1 MNLTFFAIVIMSAW
15 VIAIAIAGLVL
26 ALRPGGLGVR
36 FQPVGEPGSST
47 GPIGEIPLGGP
58 AETLGNPRGR
68 VRAVLVDPQTR
79 RLLAIRLA
87 AGLEDEDVPASA
99 ILDAD
104 GQGVHLTEA
113 WSETPPDS
121 LDTKAALLRDGM
133 PVATAD
139 HKRLGR
145 LRFVCFDPWSQAVTS
160 IVAGSST
167 GFRLVPFDR
176 VTEAGPDA
184 IATSLEAVDVI
195 RLPEFA
201 TDWDIRQAILS
212 AVSSDPTLRTVQR
225 SLDVE
230 VVDQR
235 VRARGYADD
244 RAQASKV
251 EQVMRAV
258 PGVRQLDLQL
268 VSDDGLAVAVTD
280 AIKRDIPAAQVRV
293 TARSGIVDI
302 AGETPDRATARRI
315 DAAARQVPGVQAV
328 RNMVA
333 IRPTTATAS

>member
-1 MNLTFFAIVIMSAW
+1 MDLTFFAIFILSAW
-15 VIAIAIAGLVL
+15 VVVIVVAGLVM
-26 ALRPGGLGVR
+26 ALRPGGAGVR
-36 FQPVGEPGSST
+36 FQPVSAPAPST

-113 WSETPPDS
+113 WTETTPDS

-133 PVATAD
+133 PIVTAD
-139 HKRLGR
+139 HKRVGR
-145 LRFVCFDPWSQAVTS
+145 LRFVCFDPWSQSVTA
-160 IVAGSST
+160 IVADGST

-176 VTEAGPDA
+176 VTEAGPES
-184 IATSLEAVDVI
+184 IATNLEAVDVV
-195 RLPEFA
+195 RLAEFA

-251 EQVMRAV
+251 EQILRAI

-268 VSDDGLAVAVTD
+268 VSDDVLAAAVTD

-293 TARSGIVDI
+293 AARSGVVDI
-302 AGETPDRATARRI
+302 SGEAPDRVAARRI

-333 IRPTTATAS
+333 IRPATATAP